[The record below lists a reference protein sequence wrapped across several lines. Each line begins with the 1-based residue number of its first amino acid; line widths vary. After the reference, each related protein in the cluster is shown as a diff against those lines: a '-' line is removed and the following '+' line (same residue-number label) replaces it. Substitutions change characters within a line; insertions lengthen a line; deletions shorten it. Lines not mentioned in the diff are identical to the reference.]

1 VASVLSQII
10 MRGTIAE
17 RPAADTPGR
26 LYFATDESRMYRDN
40 GTTWD
45 EVSPV
50 PGDHGASHALGGEDE
65 LLLDPTQI
73 DGTAIVEGDP
83 RLTDAREPLAHA
95 ASHELEGA
103 DALELDP
110 SQITGTA
117 VVDDDPRLTDAREPL
132 AHAASHGPEGS
143 DPITGVAPA
152 AHAATHQ
159 LGGDDEL
166 LLDPA
171 QIDGTAAVLAD
182 LNGYVDTTTFLNF
195 RSDVFNGLIGSA
207 SASSEGPTV
216 SDFEDSEVVRD
227 FSEDADQWQ
236 TLGTFSGIAGWPDPT
251 VLANIIIHF
260 NKLDEGTADL
270 EVRMVY
276 DTAAGDPLAFSLS
289 TDYRSLL
296 VSVSDAELLNGGT
309 DLEIQWRLQDP
320 FDSYTGT
327 ISSNYRSI
335 DVWTGYLPI
344 YGDQRGAANGVASLD
359 GDGLVPFDQLS
370 IGIATPIQQNEA
382 VPATVWT
389 ETIER
394 TLAAVNPPTAIV
406 NPYEY
411 LNDPIYAFDLPEET
425 RDFSLGTS
433 DILLTA
439 HSSGASAATWA
450 SIGYPIA
457 GQWFIDISATAEFP
471 DAGENPIQFT
481 AEIRDTDGS
490 GALLGS
496 RSTFFPGR
504 DFIAGGRYLVALP
517 PLLPVHFENRPVEVD
532 DQQDYHFGLL
542 WGGNGLSSPF
552 TEFDGTLTVHGVYF
566 KRWNGQAGAGIEDPR
581 FTDARTPLAH
591 AASHEDGGSDEL
603 ELAPSQITG
612 TAIVES
618 VFAAKGDLL
627 SASADNTPA
636 LLTVGTDGQI
646 LMANSAQTSGLEW
659 VDNHAEQLR
668 LTVKNMSGASIAKG
682 KAVYINGVSGNTPT
696 IVLADAS
703 TDATSA
709 YTVGLTGE
717 PIDDGDTGFVITKGI
732 IRNISTI
739 GLTGGA
745 PVWLSETAGEI
756 TATKPTQP
764 AHGVLIGYAVRIHAT
779 VGEIYIFT
787 QNGYE
792 LGELHDVLFGTTP
805 VEKNVLSYDATATV
819 WKNRTLADAGIAST
833 AHASTHNAGGSDQM
847 AIDAAAGTG
856 SLRTLGTSS
865 TSAAAGNHTH
875 SSTETI
881 NVIIDGGGAA
891 ITTGVKADLLIPYAA
906 TITAARL
913 LADQSGS
920 IVVDIWKDTYANFP
934 PTVADSITASAKPT
948 LSSAQKSED
957 TTLTGWTASLVAGDY
972 LRFNV
977 DSATTVQR
985 VTLAL
990 TITRAI

>member
-1 VASVLSQII
+1 MASVLSQII

-26 LYFATDESRMYRDN
+26 LYFSTDESRMYRDN

-50 PGDHGASHALGGEDE
+50 PGDHAASHALGGYDE
-65 LLLDPTQI
+65 VLLDPAQI
-73 DGTAIVEGDP
+73 DGTAIVEADP
-83 RLTDAREPLAHA
+83 RLTDARTPTAHA
-95 ASHELEGA
+95 E
-103 DALELDP
+103 
-110 SQITGTA
+110 T
-117 VVDDDPRLTDAREPL
+117 
-132 AHAASHGPEGS
+132 HGPEGS
-143 DPITGVAPA
+143 DPITGIAPT
-152 AHAATHQ
+152 AHAETHA
-159 LGGDDEL
+159 LGGDDEVT
-166 LLDPA
+166 LDPA
-171 QIDGTAAVLAD
+171 QITGTAAVLAD

-207 SASSEGPTV
+207 SASSDGPTV
-216 SDFEDSEVVRD
+216 SDWDDSEVLRD
-227 FSEDADQWQ
+227 FSTDADQWQ
-236 TLGTFSGIAGWPDPT
+236 TLETFSGIAGWPDPT
-251 VLANIIIHF
+251 VLANVIIHF
-260 NKLDEGTADL
+260 NKLDAGTADL
-270 EVRMVY
+270 EVRAVY
-276 DTAAGDPLAFSLS
+276 DAVEGDPIAFSLT
-289 TDYRSLL
+289 TDYRSI
-296 VSVSDAELLNGGT
+296 VISFAEAELLNGGT

-320 FDSYTGT
+320 FDSYTGS

-344 YGDQRGAANGVASLD
+344 YGNQRGAANGVASLD
-359 GDGLVPFDQLS
+359 GDGLVPVEQLPVGAMGPTTDDFYADQFLQNIALAKPVYPAKLIDPELDSDPLS
-370 IGIATPIQQNEA
+370 P
-382 VPATVWT
+382 
-389 ETIER
+389 
-394 TLAAVNPPTAIV
+394 NPPSATQA
-406 NPYEY
+406 YEERIFTT
-411 LNDPIYAFDLPEET
+411 PVT
-425 RDFSLGTS
+425 RDFSIDGEDVETFHTFSFSTQQPISEGHFWVEFDAFDYAGDPEDNTIALTFEIMQGLTNVGS
-433 DILLTA
+433 VSVVADAADLYNPDHRTQYYKINTQLLANQDGGLTDVNLKW
-439 HSSGASAATWA
+439 AAV
-450 SIGYPIA
+450 G
-457 GQWFIDISATAEFP
+457 
-471 DAGENPIQFT
+471 
-481 AEIRDTDGS
+481 GS
-490 GALLGS
+490 GFA
-496 RSTFFPGR
+496 
-504 DFIAGGRYLVALP
+504 
-517 PLLPVHFENRPVEVD
+517 E
-532 DQQDYHFGLL
+532 
-542 WGGNGLSSPF
+542 
-552 TEFDGTLTVHGVYF
+552 TLTVRRAAYKLFLGGPVVGDDDA
-566 KRWNGQAGAGIEDPR
+566 RL
-581 FTDARTPLAH
+581 TDARTPLAH

-612 TAIVES
+612 TAVVES
-618 VFAAKGDLL
+618 TFAAKGDLL
-627 SASADNTPA
+627 SATADNTPA
-636 LLTVGTDGQI
+636 ILTVGTDGQI
-646 LMANSAQTSGLEW
+646 LMANSAQTAGLEW

-682 KAVYINGVSGNTPT
+682 KAVYIDGVSGNTPT

-709 YTVGLTGE
+709 YTLGLTGE
-717 PIDDGDTGFVITKGI
+717 PIDDGDTGFVITKGL

-957 TTLTGWTASLVAGDY
+957 TTLTGWTTALAAGDY

-990 TITRAI
+990 TITRTI